1 MGALLR
7 FVSRGSEIGTYF
19 HSSFIRLLLNLK
31 EKLGERDRMAFS
43 IGSPRC
49 YGDAATKLQ
58 WQVLLFWDMQ
68 KVNAIEGLVFESS
81 SSADAF
87 KGY

>member
-1 MGALLR
+1 MLR

-43 IGSPRC
+43 IGFPDVVVMPQPSFNGRS
-49 YGDAATKLQ
+49 YSFG
-58 WQVLLFWDMQ
+58 DMQ
-68 KVNAIEGLVFESS
+68 EVNVIEGLVFESS

>member
-7 FVSRGSEIGTYF
+7 FDTRKGDWEPTSIPL
-19 HSSFIRLLLNLK
+19 FIRLLLKLK

-49 YGDAATKLQ
+49 YGGAATKLQ
-58 WQVLLFWDMQ
+58 WQVLSLGHAKRQ
-68 KVNAIEGLVFESS
+68 LYRGLDVRERQLC
-81 SSADAF
+81 
-87 KGY
+87 